1 MLIMSSFQATKIF
14 STVDGGMVTLPDETS
29 YKRAKLLRW
38 YGIDRETGKPN
49 INVDIKEAGYKYH
62 MNDVTAAMGIAGL
75 GSLVALWGHQVT
87 LNAHYVANLRK
98 HGIEAGLMHRRNDTY
113 SVFGGKRQKLPT
125 MNRIE
130 DKYLFLPLHHAVTEK
145 DVKYISKVIKGGW

>member
-1 MLIMSSFQATKIF
+1 
-14 STVDGGMVTLPDETS
+14 
-29 YKRAKLLRW
+29 
-38 YGIDRETGKPN
+38 
-49 INVDIKEAGYKYH
+49 
-62 MNDVTAAMGIAGL
+62 
-75 GSLVALWGHQVT
+75 
-87 LNAHYVANLRK
+87 LNAHYVANLWDTPGIELMGGYGPFLISVEKREELIAKLRK